1 MANQQTSLPLPEDR
15 ATKRGRGRERERE
28 RTIRAPR
35 IFVALFITW
44 GLCLNAQLLEVLAI
58 WELNSKH

>member
-1 MANQQTSLPLPEDR
+1 MANQQTNLPLPEDR

-28 RTIRAPR
+28 REQLELQG

-44 GLCLNAQLLEVLAI
+44 GLCLNAQLL
-58 WELNSKH
+58 

>member
-1 MANQQTSLPLPEDR
+1 MANQQTNLPLPEDR

-28 RTIRAPR
+28 REREQLELQG

-44 GLCLNAQLLEVLAI
+44 GLCLNAQHL
-58 WELNSKH
+58 